1 MMKKKRINLHIPWI
15 IHTCMLLLTYVCLQN
30 FSLISISCMKVK
42 KRSRKIRHC
51 SMMMTRW
58 MSLFISVWDEKPYYK
73 KISFEH
79 KFFCVFVCATQ
90 SNDKVKG
97 ISNYLM
103 NVIYCNNDFLFGVIM
118 YAYDKNTHTH
128 KTQEFSIIANWTFH
142 LFYQFSMNFLHS
154 LRHKVPT
161 LWCNIWKLI
170 LHIHISTDSSWN
182 WNLIFGMM
190 MQQEMSF

>member
-1 MMKKKRINLHIPWI
+1 
-15 IHTCMLLLTYVCLQN
+15 
-30 FSLISISCMKVK
+30 MKVKK

-79 KFFCVFVCATQ
+79 KFFFVCLCVQPRATTK
-90 SNDKVKG
+90 SKAYPT
-97 ISNYLM
+97 ISWM
-103 NVIYCNNDFLFGVIM
+103 SFIVIM
-118 YAYDKNTHTH
+118 ISCLVWLCMHMTEIHTH
-128 KTQEFSIIANWTFH
+128 KTQEFSIIANWTFN
-142 LFYQFSMNFLHS
+142 LFYQFSINFLHS
-154 LRHKVPT
+154 LRQKVPT

-190 MQQEMSF
+190 MQQEMSSN